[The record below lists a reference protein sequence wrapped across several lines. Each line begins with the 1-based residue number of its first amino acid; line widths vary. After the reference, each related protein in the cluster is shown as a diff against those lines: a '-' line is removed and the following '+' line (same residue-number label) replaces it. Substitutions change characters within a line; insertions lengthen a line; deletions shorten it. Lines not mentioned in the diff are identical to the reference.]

1 MPLQDHLRS
10 QLVNAPLVSPITL
23 PEVKFQLRIE
33 HDEDDALITRLIDVA
48 TAFADVKG
56 VLGKAMITQTWAD
69 WMGPNPTQSVQLLLG
84 PVQSVNAVKYYDV
97 DGNLQTDTLSNY
109 NLFGLPSRKIVE
121 PKSGFNWPVT
131 QDRDDAIQIEYVIG
145 YGDDPSDVPRTVRH
159 ALMLMV
165 GHWYENREQTQ
176 MDQLADI
183 PFGFMELINIHKESW
198 YG

>member
-1 MPLQDHLRS
+1 
-10 QLVNAPLVSPITL
+10 VNAPLVSPITL

-33 HDEDDALITRLIDVA
+33 HDEDDALITRLIDLA

>member
-84 PVQSVNAVKYYDV
+84 PVQSINAVKYYDV

>member
-97 DGNLQTDTLSNY
+97 DGNLQTDTLANY

>member
-97 DGNLQTDTLSNY
+97 DGNLQTDTLANY

-145 YGDDPSDVPRTVRH
+145 YGDDSSDVPRTVRH